1 MSTRRLRIA
10 VLSGGPSREHGISQK
25 SGAAV
30 AAGLAS
36 LGHEVLPVSI
46 GGDGRWTLPGGG
58 ARALPGAPELAR
70 PPAAALAELSPGGG
84 GDAIDVVFVAL
95 HGAFGEDGTVQGF
108 LETAG
113 VPYTG
118 SGVAASAFAMDKER
132 TKEILTHHGIAT
144 SPWTSVDRAGWT
156 TGRERM
162 LARIESAIGYAAVVK
177 MPREGSSFGVTIVED
192 RAALERAI
200 DEAMQGQDGRA
211 LVERRLS
218 GTEVTCPVLGNR
230 GGPWRALPIV
240 EIVPRGR
247 EFFDFEAKYQ
257 GASDEI
263 CPARIDEA
271 VAQRVR
277 DAAVTAHRVLGCDG
291 VSRSDF
297 IVDAE
302 GRPWYLETNTVPGM
316 TEQSLCP
323 LSARTA
329 GIEFPRFCEML
340 AELALQRA
348 QNRGTSAP

>member
-10 VLSGGPSREHGISQK
+10 VLSGGTSREHGISVK

-36 LGHEVLPVSI
+36 LGHTVLPVSI
-46 GGDGRWTLPGGG
+46 GTDGRWTLPGSGP
-58 ARALPGAPELAR
+58 RALPGASELSR
-70 PPAAALAELSPGGG
+70 PPAAALAELSPGASES
-84 GDAIDVVFVAL
+84 AIDVVFVAL

-132 TKEILTHHGIAT
+132 TKEILSHHGIAT
-144 SPWTSVDRAGWT
+144 SPWTSVDRADWT
-156 TGRERM
+156 SDRLRVVQ
-162 LARIESAIGYAAVVK
+162 RIESAVGLPAVVK
-177 MPREGSSFGVTIVED
+177 MPREGSSFGVTIAED
-192 RAALERAI
+192 RGALERAI
-200 DEAMQGQDGRA
+200 DEAMQGEDGRA

-218 GTEVTCPVLGNR
+218 GIEVTCPVLGNR
-230 GGPWRALPIV
+230 NGSLRALPIV
-240 EIVPRGR
+240 EIVPKGR
-247 EFFDFEAKYQ
+247 EFFDFQAKYQ

-277 DAAVTAHRVLGCDG
+277 DAAIVAHRVLGCDG

-297 IVDAE
+297 IVDAD

-329 GIEFPRFCEML
+329 GIPFPRFCEML

-348 QNRGTSAP
+348 QKRGTIAP